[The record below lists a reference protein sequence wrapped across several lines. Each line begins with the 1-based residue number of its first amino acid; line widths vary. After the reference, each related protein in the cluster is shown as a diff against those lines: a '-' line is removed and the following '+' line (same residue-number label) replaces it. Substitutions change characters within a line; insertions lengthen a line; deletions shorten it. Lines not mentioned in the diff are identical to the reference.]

1 VTWSGDCT
9 GTDPTGCAL
18 TMDGPHD
25 VTATFADLGPANASI
40 KPPGARDGPVRVSF
54 DQPVR
59 HVTRQNL
66 LVRPA
71 GGTKVP
77 ATLVCFAGND
87 ARAACDRGR
96 VRLVVLRPRDPLKR
110 GVDYVAIVNPV
121 DERPIVDGVG
131 SPTPLTKESFSF

>member
-1 VTWSGDCT
+1 
-9 GTDPTGCAL
+9 
-18 TMDGPHD
+18 
-25 VTATFADLGPANASI
+25 
-40 KPPGARDGPVRVSF
+40 
-54 DQPVR
+54 
-59 HVTRQNL
+59 
-66 LVRPA
+66 
-71 GGTKVP
+71 VP